1 MISLENYSKSPFQ
14 NRAIKPIK
22 VQGEVSKLQKELYDI
37 ETQIDKLNSIQK
49 IYRTEGER
57 YIIIGEIKNSYEN
70 LLKQEKVK
78 PIDSIDLNQLN
89 DEKNNLEKNLKK
101 YR

>member
-1 MISLENYSKSPFQ
+1 MRTIQNHLSKQSL
-14 NRAIKPIK
+14 KPIK

-78 PIDSIDLNQLN
+78 PII
-89 DEKNNLEKNLKK
+89 
-101 YR
+101 